1 MKNLLTIILTL
12 HFSIAFSQLITFDGL
27 PSGGPIPSPH
37 MGLNFSANGF
47 VGNGVGLGG
56 GYTNNM
62 VSPPNVAYNGFAAF
76 PWDIT
81 SAGGPITFT
90 SLSLGAAWNVGEV
103 VQISPIGGAQ
113 APINVTVNCTGP
125 AQNVVLN
132 WANITG
138 IRFSLINAG
147 ASGGCG
153 AGGGEHIVL
162 DNLLINSI
170 PPVPTLNEWGLIIF
184 GISLIALGTVYLR
197 RKSILSISKL

>member
-1 MKNLLTIILTL
+1 MKNLLTIILAL

-27 PSGGPIPSPH
+27 PGAGIIPNPH
-37 MGLNFSANGF
+37 MGLNFSS
-47 VGNGVGLGG
+47 VGNYQAGSGA
-56 GYTNNM
+56 GYLNNM
-62 VSPPNVAYNGFAAF
+62 VSPPNVAFNGFAVF
-76 PWDIT
+76 PWDII
-81 SAGGPITFT
+81 SVGGPITFT

-113 APINVTVNCTGP
+113 APINVTINCTGP

-147 ASGGCG
+147 VSGGCG

-170 PPVPTLNEWGLIIF
+170 PPVPTLSEWGIIIF
-184 GISLIALGTVYLR
+184 GLSLLALGTVYLR
-197 RKSILSISKL
+197 RKSILSVVKL